1 MPRARSTSFRSAA
14 TASSPCNARR
24 RWPGLATKVGFVAI
38 GLALLVGVLP
48 VTVVA
53 QTPADYYWW
62 RALERA
68 ERGDLAEA
76 GEDLRSAARSTSDP
90 EFAFAVTSTL
100 LDVDTGLALAEYAQ
114 TLRRAKRPHEAVVI
128 EERAA
133 LFRQAKFG
141 RSREASSVY
150 LGFSPSDLLKEY
162 ASELGQLGNADEARR
177 IEDMAERYRQVQ
189 AERLR
194 RLRERQR

>member
-1 MPRARSTSFRSAA
+1 M
-14 TASSPCNARR
+14 
-24 RWPGLATKVGFVAI
+24 V
-38 GLALLVGVLP
+38 P

-76 GEDLRSAARSTSDP
+76 GEDLRSAARYTSDP

-100 LDVDTGLALAEYAQ
+100 LDVDTGLALVEYAQ
-114 TLRRAKRPHEAVVI
+114 TLRRGKRVHEAAVV
-128 EERAA
+128 EERAT

-141 RSREASSVY
+141 RSREESSVY

-162 ASELGQLGNADEARR
+162 ASELRQLDRSDEARR

-189 AERLR
+189 AEHLR

>member
-1 MPRARSTSFRSAA
+1 M
-14 TASSPCNARR
+14 
-24 RWPGLATKVGFVAI
+24 
-38 GLALLVGVLP
+38 LP
-48 VTVVA
+48 VTIVA

-100 LDVDTGLALAEYAQ
+100 LDVDTGLALADYAQ
-114 TLRRAKRPHEAVVI
+114 TLRRAKRIHEAVVI
-128 EERAA
+128 EELAA

-141 RSREASSVY
+141 R
-150 LGFSPSDLLKEY
+150 
-162 ASELGQLGNADEARR
+162 
-177 IEDMAERYRQVQ
+177 
-189 AERLR
+189 
-194 RLRERQR
+194 

>member
-1 MPRARSTSFRSAA
+1 
-14 TASSPCNARR
+14 
-24 RWPGLATKVGFVAI
+24 VV
-38 GLALLVGVLP
+38 P

-76 GEDLRSAARSTSDP
+76 GEDLRSAARYTSDP

-100 LDVDTGLALAEYAQ
+100 LDVDTGLALVEYAQ
-114 TLRRAKRPHEAVVI
+114 ILRRAKRVHEAVVV
-128 EERAA
+128 EERAT

-141 RSREASSVY
+141 RSREESSVY

-162 ASELGQLGNADEARR
+162 ASELRQLDRSDEARR

-189 AERLR
+189 AEHLR

>member
-1 MPRARSTSFRSAA
+1 MRVGVAA
-14 TASSPCNARR
+14 AV
-24 RWPGLATKVGFVAI
+24 LAA
-38 GLALLVGVLP
+38 LVGLLP
-48 VTVVA
+48 PAAAA
-53 QTPADYYWW
+53 QTAAEYYWW
-62 RALERA
+62 KALERA

-76 GEDLRSAARSTSDP
+76 GEDLRSAARYTSDP

-100 LDVDTGLALAEYAQ
+100 LDVDTGLALVEYAQ
-114 TLRRAKRPHEAVVI
+114 TLRRAKRPHEAVVV

-141 RSREASSVY
+141 RSREGASVY

-162 ASELGQLGNADEARR
+162 ASELRQLGSADEARR

-189 AERLR
+189 AEHFR

>member
-1 MPRARSTSFRSAA
+1 M
-14 TASSPCNARR
+14 
-24 RWPGLATKVGFVAI
+24 
-38 GLALLVGVLP
+38 LP
-48 VTVVA
+48 VTVAA

-76 GEDLRSAARSTSDP
+76 GEDLRSAARYTSDP

-100 LDVDTGLALAEYAQ
+100 LDVDTGLALVEYAQ
-114 TLRRAKRPHEAVVI
+114 TLRRAKRPHEAVVV

-141 RSREASSVY
+141 RSREESSVY

-162 ASELGQLGNADEARR
+162 ASEL
-177 IEDMAERYRQVQ
+177 RQCGSSAAPTKPGASTTWRSDTGRCRPSTSAASASGSVEGRVS
-189 AERLR
+189 A
-194 RLRERQR
+194 

>member
-1 MPRARSTSFRSAA
+1 MR
-14 TASSPCNARR
+14 
-24 RWPGLATKVGFVAI
+24 
-38 GLALLVGVLP
+38 P
-48 VTVVA
+48 VPVVA

-62 RALERA
+62 KALERA

-76 GEDLRSAARSTSDP
+76 GEDLRSAARYTSDP

-141 RSREASSVY
+141 GAREGSSVY

-162 ASELGQLGNADEARR
+162 ASELRQLGSADEARR

-189 AERLR
+189 AEHLR